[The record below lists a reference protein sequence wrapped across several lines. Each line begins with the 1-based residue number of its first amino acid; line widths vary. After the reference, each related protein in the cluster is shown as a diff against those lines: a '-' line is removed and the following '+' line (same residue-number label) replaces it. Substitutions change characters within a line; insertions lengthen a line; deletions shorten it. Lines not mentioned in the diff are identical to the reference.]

1 MTNHTPTP
9 WNAEQMSGNWIIHKD
24 VTRPRDSWPTSEVIC
39 KTDDDMGNAESNAAF
54 IVTAVNFHDRLCDA
68 LGDLLSTEE
77 CVCIEAEL
85 EKGNCSVCTYEKLLE
100 EIKAVKS

>member
-9 WNAEQMSGNWIIHKD
+9 WKANKNHIL
-24 VTRPRDSWPTSEVIC
+24 DSNGDSIAHVNFGDGEISAYQ
-39 KTDDDMGNAESNAAF
+39 DAAF

-68 LGDLLSTEE
+68 LDDLLSTEE